1 MNLASLIDAHPAD
14 AVALVHDGATTT
26 YGELRERAAAAR
38 GALTALGIVP
48 GDRVGLALRNDP
60 HFVAWWLAVLGAG
73 AVAVPLNPSAPAPE
87 LGRAVNAALPRVAIV
102 AEGVADAFESVEHV
116 LEVGREVPLAT
127 AEAIVAREPGDVA
140 VLLFTAGTA
149 GSPKAAMLTH
159 ANLLTNQEQIQAS
172 GRGLVPDDVSLGV
185 LPLFHIFGLNVV
197 LGLTL
202 RLGATVVL
210 VERFDAA
217 GTLDVVREHG
227 VSVLAGAPP
236 MYAAW
241 SAGAGNDDAALASV
255 RLAASGAAKL
265 PVEVARRFEARFG
278 VRIHEGYG
286 LTEASPSVTTSAG
299 DEPRFGSIGVPL
311 PGVDVRLVD
320 EEGEDALAGDPG
332 EIWVRGPNVFAG
344 YLEDPVATAE
354 AITPDGWLRTG
365 DIAVADDDGWLYIVD
380 RAKDLVIVSGFNVFP
395 GEVEEVL
402 RQHPDIDD
410 AGVVG
415 AEDAHSGE
423 TVHAYVVPVAGAQL
437 DTTEVI
443 EFCAR
448 RLARY
453 KCPTTVTVV
462 AELPRN
468 AAGKMLRR
476 ALPQ

>member
-1 MNLASLIDAHPAD
+1 QRAGALRRRGGRRGVAARVPRHGPLDRVRVAARGGLVPGAPALPPTAGAGQRLGRRPVHPGRPRRAGLDPGHGAVDGAGPGGGHRRRPRGPRRRECRVGAGQPEGTGGVPRVNLASLIDAHPPD

-172 GRGLVPDDVSLGV
+172 GRGLLPDDVSLGV

-217 GTLDVVREHG
+217 GTLDVVREHA

-241 SAGAGNDDAALASV
+241 SAGAGNDDGALASV

-278 VRIHEGYG
+278 
-286 LTEASPSVTTSAG
+286 
-299 DEPRFGSIGVPL
+299 
-311 PGVDVRLVD
+311 
-320 EEGEDALAGDPG
+320 
-332 EIWVRGPNVFAG
+332 
-344 YLEDPVATAE
+344 
-354 AITPDGWLRTG
+354 
-365 DIAVADDDGWLYIVD
+365 
-380 RAKDLVIVSGFNVFP
+380 
-395 GEVEEVL
+395 
-402 RQHPDIDD
+402 
-410 AGVVG
+410 
-415 AEDAHSGE
+415 
-423 TVHAYVVPVAGAQL
+423 
-437 DTTEVI
+437 
-443 EFCAR
+443 
-448 RLARY
+448 
-453 KCPTTVTVV
+453 
-462 AELPRN
+462 
-468 AAGKMLRR
+468 
-476 ALPQ
+476 

>member
-1 MNLASLIDAHPAD
+1 M
-14 AVALVHDGATTT
+14 
-26 YGELRERAAAAR
+26 
-38 GALTALGIVP
+38 
-48 GDRVGLALRNDP
+48 
-60 HFVAWWLAVLGAG
+60 
-73 AVAVPLNPSAPAPE
+73 
-87 LGRAVNAALPRVAIV
+87 
-102 AEGVADAFESVEHV
+102 
-116 LEVGREVPLAT
+116 
-127 AEAIVAREPGDVA
+127 
-140 VLLFTAGTA
+140 
-149 GSPKAAMLTH
+149 
-159 ANLLTNQEQIQAS
+159 
-172 GRGLVPDDVSLGV
+172 
-185 LPLFHIFGLNVV
+185 
-197 LGLTL
+197 
-202 RLGATVVL
+202 
-210 VERFDAA
+210 
-217 GTLDVVREHG
+217 
-227 VSVLAGAPP
+227 
-236 MYAAW
+236 
-241 SAGAGNDDAALASV
+241 
-255 RLAASGAAKL
+255 
-265 PVEVARRFEARFG
+265 
-278 VRIHEGYG
+278 
-286 LTEASPSVTTSAG
+286 TTSAG

>member
-1 MNLASLIDAHPAD
+1 M
-14 AVALVHDGATTT
+14 
-26 YGELRERAAAAR
+26 
-38 GALTALGIVP
+38 
-48 GDRVGLALRNDP
+48 
-60 HFVAWWLAVLGAG
+60 
-73 AVAVPLNPSAPAPE
+73 
-87 LGRAVNAALPRVAIV
+87 PRVAIV

-116 LEVGREVPLAT
+116 LEVGREVPPAT
-127 AEAIVAREPGDVA
+127 AEAIITREPGDVA

-241 SAGAGNDDAALASV
+241 SAGAGNDDGALASV

-320 EEGEDALAGDPG
+320 ADGGDAAAGESEGSRLAGAG
-332 EIWVRGPNVFAG
+332 EPQDERPAWELHGLCAVTENRPSADATVTPANPESLKSRSISRGSKFNAEPFGSWSLLETSTRPPFRRTRKNSAG
-344 YLEDPVATAE
+344 PHLLGASR
-354 AITPDGWLRTG
+354 LRT
-365 DIAVADDDGWLYIVD
+365 ASTLPS
-380 RAKDLVIVSGFNVFP
+380 VSG
-395 GEVEEVL
+395 
-402 RQHPDIDD
+402 RTS
-410 AGVVG
+410 A
-415 AEDAHSGE
+415 
-423 TVHAYVVPVAGAQL
+423 T
-437 DTTEVI
+437 
-443 EFCAR
+443 
-448 RLARY
+448 
-453 KCPTTVTVV
+453 PT
-462 AELPRN
+462 R
-468 AAGKMLRR
+468 
-476 ALPQ
+476 